1 MKIKVCGVPAG
12 TAERDLDLLGR
23 TGIDAVGL
31 WHGVHGTPADLPL
44 SELVRLTALASAN
57 DVEPV
62 IVTFAGDAAA
72 LARAVDASGARWVQL
87 HAYQLPKIVQELK
100 ASVRRPDVRV
110 VKVLHIRGRRC
121 LDLRL
126 VDAYERA
133 GVDAFLL
140 DVASRDGR
148 VGSTGEPIPPDVAAS
163 VVEHLSRPF
172 YLAGGLSGSRSECYE
187 ALRRHPAF
195 AGIDVSTAARDAAGR
210 LRAGRIEAIEEAW
223 RGVRVH

>member
-1 MKIKVCGVPAG
+1 MKIKVCGVPAE
-12 TAERDLDLLGR
+12 TAERDIDLLAR

-31 WHGVHGTPADLPL
+31 WHGVPGTRADLSLP
-44 SELVRLTALASAN
+44 ELVRFAGLAHAN

-62 IVTFAGDAAA
+62 IVTFASDATA
-72 LARAVDASGARWVQL
+72 LARAVDESGAKWVQL
-87 HAYQLPKIVQELK
+87 HAYQLPKVVQQLK
-100 ASVRRPDVRV
+100 RRPGVRV
-110 VKVLHIRGRRC
+110 VKVLHVRGRRC

-126 VDAYERA
+126 VSAYERA

-140 DVASRDGR
+140 DAAAGDGR
-148 VGSTGEPIPPDVAAS
+148 VGSTGESIAPDVAAS

-172 YLAGGLSGSRSECYE
+172 YLAGGLSATGSECYE
-187 ALRRHPAF
+187 ALSCDPGF
-195 AGIDVSTAARDAAGR
+195 AGIDVSTAARDRAGR

>member
-1 MKIKVCGVPAG
+1 MKIKVCGVPVR
-12 TAERDLDLLGR
+12 TAERDIDLLAR

-31 WHGVHGTPADLPL
+31 WHGVPATEADLSL
-44 SELVRLTALASAN
+44 DALMRFAGLAHAG

-72 LARAVDASGARWVQL
+72 LARAAEASGAKWVQL
-87 HAYQLPKIVQELK
+87 HAYQLPSVVRDLK
-100 ASVRRPDVRV
+100 SSADVRV
-110 VKVLHIRGRRC
+110 VKVLHIRGDRC

-126 VDAYERA
+126 VGAYERA

-148 VGSTGEPIPPDVAAS
+148 VGSTGEAIPADVAAS

-172 YLAGGLSGSRSECYE
+172 YLAGGLSANASDAYE
-187 ALRRHPAF
+187 ELRWHAGF

-210 LRAGRIEAIEEAW
+210 LEARRIEAIEEAW

>member
-1 MKIKVCGVPAG
+1 MKIKVCGVPAA
-12 TAERDLDLLGR
+12 TAERDIDLLAR

-31 WHGVHGTPADLPL
+31 WHGVPGTDADLPRDA
-44 SELVRLTALASAN
+44 LVRFAGLAHAG

-62 IVTFAGDAAA
+62 IVTFASDAAA
-72 LARAVDASGARWVQL
+72 LARAVDESGARWVQL
-87 HAYQLPKIVQELK
+87 HAYQLPKVVHELK
-100 ASVRRPDVRV
+100 ASVAVRV
-110 VKVLHIRGRRC
+110 VKVLHVRGRRC

-126 VDAYERA
+126 VDAYQRA

-148 VGSTGEPIPPDVAAS
+148 VGSTGESMSPDVAAG
-163 VVEHLSRPF
+163 VVERLSRPF
-172 YLAGGLSGSRSECYE
+172 YLAGGLSAGSEPYE
-187 ALRRHPAF
+187 ALRCDPGF

-210 LRAGRIEAIEEAW
+210 LQAERIEAIEEAW